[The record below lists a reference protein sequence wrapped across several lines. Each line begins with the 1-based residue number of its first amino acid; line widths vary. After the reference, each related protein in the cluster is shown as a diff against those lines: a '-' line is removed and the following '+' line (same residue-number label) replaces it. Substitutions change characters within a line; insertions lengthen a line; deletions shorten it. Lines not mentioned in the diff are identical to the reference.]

1 MLVPQPSD
9 DPNDPLNWSN
19 LKKNLLL
26 LAISLA
32 AFQSDFQTAVGIPG
46 VALQSLDWNIS
57 PVHVNY
63 AGNLNV
69 LMKYVCPISY
79 CPVLTES
86 LLQWHRRIILD
97 PSGLL
102 LG

>member
-1 MLVPQPSD
+1 MRSHVSSSRTNTDVLQTVLVPQPSN

-26 LAISLA
+26 FAISLA

-46 VALQSLDWNIS
+46 VALQGLEWKLS

-69 LMKYVCPISY
+69 LMKYVCPN
-79 CPVLTES
+79 P
-86 LLQWHRRIILD
+86 LL
-97 PSGLL
+97 SCAC
-102 LG
+102 